1 LSIDNVRIRHLETKD
16 ADEICKILADIT
28 QTPIKTD
35 FDLIVKAHARKD
47 EDACFVAEL
56 DGSVI
61 GFMISYILTGSF
73 GLEKSAWIAMLGVN
87 PEYMGQG
94 IGEHLAREIFK
105 FYKKHGI
112 DTVYTSVKWDSPDL
126 LSFFK
131 TLGFDRSSFINLRKV
146 L

>member
-1 LSIDNVRIRHLETKD
+1 MDNVLIRKLETKD
-16 ADEICKILADIT
+16 ADVICKILADIT
-28 QTPIKTD
+28 QTPVKTD
-35 FDLIVKAHARKD
+35 FNLIVKAHAQKH

-56 DGSVI
+56 DGRVI

-87 PEYMGQG
+87 PEYMGRG

-105 FYKKHGI
+105 FYKAQGI

-131 TLGFDRSSFINLRKV
+131 TLGFDRSSFINLRRV

>member
-1 LSIDNVRIRHLETKD
+1 MDNVLIRKLETKD
-16 ADEICKILADIT
+16 ADDICKILSDIT
-28 QTPIKTD
+28 QTSVKAD
-35 FDLIVKAHARKD
+35 FNLIVEAHAQKD
-47 EDACFVAEL
+47 ADACFVAEL
-56 DGSVI
+56 DGKVI

-105 FYKKHGI
+105 FYKTQGI

-131 TLGFDRSSFINLRKV
+131 TLGFDRSNFINLRKV